1 MNNGH
6 KQVEPS
12 VFVIFGGTG
21 DLSKRKLLPALA
33 RLHSTDA
40 LGPASQV
47 VGVARN
53 KEHTD
58 ASFRE
63 LVQESLT
70 SFAAELSKDHVEEF
84 LSRCHFQT
92 IDRSTKA
99 DFANL
104 KDRLAKIEAEYQLPG
119 NRTFY
124 LSLPPQAFASTLEG
138 FQATGLN
145 REDGG
150 WTRVVLEKPF
160 GRDLP
165 SALKLNET
173 VHEVFEERQIYRIDH
188 YLGKD
193 TVQNL
198 LVLRFANA
206 MFESVWNR
214 DRIQAVQIT
223 VAESLGVGS
232 RAGYYDSSGAMR
244 DMIENH
250 MTQLL
255 TLMAMEVPSA
265 YEADAIRTEKIK
277 VLRSLAPIKPEAVV
291 FGQYAPGKVDDEE
304 VQGYLQEDGVPE
316 GSQTETFVALKL
328 HVDNWRWQG
337 VPFYLRTGKRL
348 PHRSTRIAIRFRD
361 VPVRLFETMGGAAM
375 DTTDIL
381 MITLQ
386 PDEGFSLHFDVK
398 KPGSS
403 LGLQRIP
410 LRFQYKEMFDSM
422 PEAYQ
427 TLLHDVLLGDQ
438 TLFVHGDE
446 VEEAW
451 RVYTSLI
458 DNPPDPVPYESGS
471 WGPPEADQLA
481 IPERDVWGPAGD

>member
-1 MNNGH
+1 
-6 KQVEPS
+6 
-12 VFVIFGGTG
+12 
-21 DLSKRKLLPALA
+21 
-33 RLHSTDA
+33 
-40 LGPASQV
+40 
-47 VGVARN
+47 
-53 KEHTD
+53 
-58 ASFRE
+58 
-63 LVQESLT
+63 
-70 SFAAELSKDHVEEF
+70 
-84 LSRCHFQT
+84 
-92 IDRSTKA
+92 
-99 DFANL
+99 
-104 KDRLAKIEAEYQLPG
+104 
-119 NRTFY
+119 
-124 LSLPPQAFASTLEG
+124 
-138 FQATGLN
+138 
-145 REDGG
+145 
-150 WTRVVLEKPF
+150 
-160 GRDLP
+160 
-165 SALKLNET
+165 
-173 VHEVFEERQIYRIDH
+173 
-188 YLGKD
+188 
-193 TVQNL
+193 
-198 LVLRFANA
+198 
-206 MFESVWNR
+206 
-214 DRIQAVQIT
+214 
-223 VAESLGVGS
+223 
-232 RAGYYDSSGAMR
+232 
-244 DMIENH
+244 

-255 TLMAMEVPSA
+255 TLMAMEVPST

-277 VLRSLAPIKPEAVV
+277 VLRSLAPIKPEDVV
-291 FGQYAPGKVDDEE
+291 FGQYAPGKIDGEQ

-361 VPVRLFETMGGAAM
+361 VPVRLFETMGGAGM
-375 DTTDIL
+375 DTADIL

-403 LGLQRIP
+403 LDLQRIP

-458 DNPPDPVPYESGS
+458 DNPPKPLPYESGS
-471 WGPPEADQLA
+471 WGPPEADHLA